1 MTANEILAIAEFL
14 GDGMTESQADRL
26 MDAARQLSIADR
38 ELLHAKVADRER
50 MHVNADCIGC
60 RKLYTALSENS
71 YELGWRLL

>member
-38 ELLHAKVADRER
+38 ELLHAKVAYRELLHAKAGR
-50 MHVNADCIGC
+50 IGC
-60 RKLYTALSENS
+60 RKLYTALSENLF
-71 YELGWRLL
+71 ELGLRLL

>member
-38 ELLHAKVADRER
+38 ERL
-50 MHVNADCIGC
+50 HVNADCIGC
-60 RKLYTALSENS
+60 SKFYTALSENS

>member
-38 ELLHAKVADRER
+38 ERLYAAS
-50 MHVNADCIGC
+50 DCVGC
-60 RKLYTALSENS
+60 RKFYTALSENS